1 MPNRCS
7 CALDTESPMG
17 QMMCHKSDQAMSPL
31 MNFDRMGLMSDKLIA
46 AHMTTLT
53 PEEITICGDKIVSVA
68 HCPTSNMKLV
78 CGNSPVEVRPRPRPR
93 PSPCVRAGGGPP
105 GCGL

>member
-1 MPNRCS
+1 
-7 CALDTESPMG
+7 
-17 QMMCHKSDQAMSPL
+17 
-31 MNFDRMGLMSDKLIA
+31 MSDKLIA

-93 PSPCVRAGGGPP
+93 PSPCVRAGWGPP

>member
-1 MPNRCS
+1 
-7 CALDTESPMG
+7 MG

-31 MNFDRMGLMSDKLIA
+31 MNFDRMGLMSDQLIA

-78 CGNSPVEVRPRPRPR
+78 CGNSPVEVRPRPLSVLQRVGR
-93 PSPCVRAGGGPP
+93 GQAVASEECCVVLR
-105 GCGL
+105 

>member
-1 MPNRCS
+1 
-7 CALDTESPMG
+7 MG

-31 MNFDRMGLMSDKLIA
+31 MNFDRMGLMSDQLIA